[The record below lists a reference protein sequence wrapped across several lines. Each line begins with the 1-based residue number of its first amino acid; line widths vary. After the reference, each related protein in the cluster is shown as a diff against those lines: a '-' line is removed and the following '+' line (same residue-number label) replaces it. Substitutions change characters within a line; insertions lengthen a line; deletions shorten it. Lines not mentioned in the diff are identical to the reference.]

1 MSPHSSL
8 EPKFYFEQA
17 GIEEQLSRYDTLS
30 KKQSYKPKFVNPLA
44 VQDSPDVY

>member
-30 KKQSYKPKFVNPLA
+30 KNKVTNPSSSIL
-44 VQDSPDVY
+44 